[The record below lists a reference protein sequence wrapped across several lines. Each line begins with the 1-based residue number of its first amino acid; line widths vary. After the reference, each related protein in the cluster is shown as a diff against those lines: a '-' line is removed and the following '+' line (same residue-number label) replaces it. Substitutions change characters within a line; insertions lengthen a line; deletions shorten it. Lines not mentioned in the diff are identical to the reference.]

1 MIQLQNVSIGY
12 PENKSKVV
20 VQQQLNLSA
29 TEGELIALIGPNG
42 CGKSTLLRTMASLQP
57 MLKGEIFIDNL
68 NIHNL
73 TTRKRAKLISVVLT
87 EHESVASFTVR
98 ELVSIGRDPYTG
110 WLGSLSPKD
119 IEIIDRSMEM
129 TKTSPFERRNIHE
142 LSDGERQRVFIAR
155 ALAQDTKVILLDE
168 PTSHLDLPNRINI
181 LRLLRNLARDTGKII
196 IISTHELETAMQVAD
211 KLWLMRKDDGVTVG
225 TPEDLIL
232 NGKLNETFKDNSSSY
247 IFDSLSGGFVIR
259 QDSLREIVFIP
270 SGRDEAVDRW
280 TVKALERKGFVISQS
295 APVEVRTNNMTNEW
309 EIVNRNND
317 IRVVASSIDILLKE
331 LNNLV
336 IGKAHSL

>member
-1 MIQLQNVSIGY
+1 MIKLQNVSIGY
-12 PENKSKVV
+12 PENKGRVV
-20 VQQQLNLSA
+20 VQKNLDLSA

-42 CGKSTLLRTMASLQP
+42 CGKSTLLRSMACLQP
-57 MLKGEIFIDNL
+57 LLNGSIFIDNL
-68 NIHNL
+68 NIHDL

-110 WLGSLSPKD
+110 WLGSLSPNDVD
-119 IEIIDRSMEM
+119 IINRAMVM
-129 TKTSPFERRNIHE
+129 TKTGLFERRNIHE

-211 KLWLMRKDDGVTVG
+211 KLWLMRKDEGVTIG

-232 NGKLNETFKDNSSSY
+232 NGKLNETFTDNSSSY
-247 IFDSLSGGFVIR
+247 SFDNLSGGFVIR
-259 QDSLREIVFIP
+259 QDSLRGVRFSP
-270 SGRDEAVDRW
+270 SGFDEAVDRW
-280 TVKALERKGFVISQS
+280 TVKALERKGFVISES
-295 APVEVRTNNMTNEW
+295 ALVEVRTNNCPNQW
-309 EIVNRNND
+309 LIVNGSD
-317 IRVVASSIDILLKE
+317 GSSVVATSIDGLLKV

-336 IGKAHSL
+336 IAANQSL